1 VCACVEAGVFFFY
14 DLSSIRVTIEE
25 KRRSFW
31 HFITSLCAIVGG
43 LFTVSELV
51 VVPRSPH

>member
-25 KRRSFW
+25 KRRSFG
-31 HFITSLCAIVGG
+31 HF
-43 LFTVSELV
+43 SELV